1 MSFIRLYK
9 KSLKNILQFIILSRA
24 HSILSVVIK
33 VGHRNDMN
41 ILRLLKIAD
50 IFTIGNLC
58 CGILSILLAIDGFF
72 DLSALLLFLAV
83 VLDVFDGKIAG
94 LMHQKNLFGK
104 QIDSMSD
111 LVSFGVAPAL
121 LFYSLSSP
129 GTLGIIVALLFVV
142 CGMLRLAR
150 YNISE
155 EAGFEGVPITV
166 NGVLFPVLFLLFSS
180 FPESLN
186 YWPVIFLIQSFLM
199 ISTFIEVTH

>member
-1 MSFIRLYK
+1 MNML
-9 KSLKNILQFIILSRA
+9 SL
-24 HSILSVVIK
+24 
-33 VGHRNDMN
+33 M
-41 ILRLLKIAD
+41 KIAD
-50 IFTIGNLC
+50 IFTVGNLC
-58 CGILSILLAIDGFF
+58 CGVLSIFLAIDGLF

-83 VLDVFDGKIAG
+83 VFDVLDGKIAG
-94 LMHQKNLFGK
+94 LMNQKNLFGK

-129 GTLGIIVALLFVV
+129 GILGIIVVLFFVA

-155 EAGFEGVPITV
+155 ESGFEGVPITV
-166 NGVLFPVLFLLFSS
+166 NGVLFPLLFLLFSR

-186 YWPVIFLIQSFLM
+186 YWPIIFLIQSVLM
-199 ISTFIEVTH
+199 ISTFKISRLF

>member
-1 MSFIRLYK
+1 MNML
-9 KSLKNILQFIILSRA
+9 SL
-24 HSILSVVIK
+24 
-33 VGHRNDMN
+33 M
-41 ILRLLKIAD
+41 KIAD
-50 IFTIGNLC
+50 IFTVGNLC
-58 CGILSILLAIDGFF
+58 CGVLSIFLANDGLF

-83 VLDVFDGKIAG
+83 VFDVLDGKIAG

-129 GTLGIIVALLFVV
+129 GILGIIVALFFVA

-166 NGVLFPVLFLLFSS
+166 NGVLFPLLFLLFSTV
-180 FPESLN
+180 PESLN
-186 YWPVIFLIQSFLM
+186 YWPIIFLIQSVLM
-199 ISTFIEVTH
+199 ISTFKISRLF